1 MTRRQFLR
9 TATVGASA
17 LAGASPCFE
26 SLRAAA
32 GKIGVPLKITK
43 VEPVPLRSPAA
54 PGRPESD
61 FVSMPPLGEMTGGKG
76 LWNRLERSET
86 VRQGGYQQTLL
97 VKVSTDQGI
106 TGWGEAHAVM
116 TPMAIK
122 TILTDL
128 FEPILIGQDARQ
140 IEALWEKMFSTQKL
154 RGYGTGYF
162 TRAMA
167 GVDIALW
174 DIVGKAAG
182 LPVYQL
188 LGGKFRDRIPTYQGV
203 GGGAPADVASNV
215 RELLDM
221 GYTVQ
226 KMSLAKGRGEQI
238 RNVDRVGAAAE
249 VLEGRGEILVDS
261 LGGYTLS
268 EATRVGRKL
277 DAMGNVGWWE
287 DILTPDDV
295 DGYAR
300 LSDALDLPICM
311 GEQYSNR
318 FQFRDLFHVRA
329 CDIINPDTARIGIT
343 ETKRIAVM
351 AEAHGVLFSPHNSM
365 GSAPYRASAI
375 HLCAAQANTVILE
388 GGESYKQA
396 FGNALLSTPL
406 PYEPGSVGVPE
417 GPGLGFE
424 FDEAALA
431 KLRIG

>member
-1 MTRRQFLR
+1 MTRRRFLL
-9 TATVGASA
+9 ASA
-17 LAGASPCFE
+17 ALSGLASGFG
-26 SLRAAA
+26 SLQAAA
-32 GKIGVPLKITK
+32 SKIGVPLKITK
-43 VEPVPLRSPAA
+43 IEPIPLRSPAA
-54 PGRPESD
+54 PGKPESE
-61 FVSMPPLGEMTGGKG
+61 FVSMTPLGETTGGKG

-86 VRQGGYQQTLL
+86 VRQNGYQQTLL
-97 VKVSTDQGI
+97 VKVTTDQGI
-106 TGWGEAHAVM
+106 VGWGEAHAVM

-122 TILTDL
+122 TIITDL
-128 FEPILIGQDARQ
+128 FEPILLGQDARQ

-154 RGYGTGYF
+154 RGYGTGYY

-167 GVDIALW
+167 GIDIALW

-182 LPVYQL
+182 MPVYQL

-203 GGGAPADVASNV
+203 GGGAPEDVAKNV
-215 RELLDM
+215 RELLDL

-226 KMSLAKGRGEQI
+226 KMSLAKGRGEEI

-249 VLEGRGEILVDS
+249 VLKGKGEILVDS

-268 EATRVGRKL
+268 EATRVGRRL
-277 DAMGNVGWWE
+277 DEMGNVGWWE
-287 DILTPDDV
+287 DILTPDDL

-300 LSDALDLPICM
+300 LNDTLDMPICM

-318 FQFRDLFHVRA
+318 FQFRDLFQVRA

-351 AEAHGVLFSPHNSM
+351 AEAHGVLFSPHSSM

-406 PYEPGSVGVPE
+406 PYMSGSVGVPE

-424 FDEAALA
+424 FDEAALE
-431 KLRIG
+431 KVRIEGS

>member
-1 MTRRQFLR
+1 MTRRSFLR
-9 TATVGASA
+9 AASASAAA
-17 LAGASPCFE
+17 LAGFSSSFEKLRGAAS
-26 SLRAAA
+26 
-32 GKIGVPLKITK
+32 KIGVPLKITK
-43 VEPVPLRSPAA
+43 VEPIPLRSPAA

-61 FVSMPPLGEMTGGKG
+61 FVSMTPLGETTGGKG

-86 VRQGGYQQTLL
+86 VRQVGYQQTLL
-97 VKVSTDQGI
+97 VKVSTDQGV

-116 TPMAIK
+116 TPMVVK

-128 FEPILIGQDARQ
+128 FEPILLGQDARQ

-182 LPVYQL
+182 MPVYQL

-203 GGGAPADVASNV
+203 GGGSPDDVAKNV
-215 RELLDM
+215 RELLDL

-226 KMSLAKGRGEQI
+226 KMSLAKGRGEEI
-238 RNVDRVGAAAE
+238 RDVDRVGAAADA
-249 VLEGRGEILVDS
+249 LKGKGEILVDS

-268 EATRVGRKL
+268 EATRVGRRL

-287 DILTPDDV
+287 DVLTPDDI
-295 DGYAR
+295 DGHAR
-300 LSDALDLPICM
+300 LNDALDMPICM

-318 FQFRDLFHVRA
+318 FQFRDLFQVRA

-365 GSAPYRASAI
+365 GAAPYRASAI

-388 GGESYKQA
+388 GGESYKA
-396 FGNALLSTPL
+396 PFGNALLKAPL
-406 PYEPGSVGVPE
+406 PYEGGSVGVPE

-424 FDEAALA
+424 FDEEALA
-431 KLRIG
+431 KLVIR

>member
-1 MTRRQFLR
+1 MTRRSFLR
-9 TATVGASA
+9 TVSA
-17 LAGASPCFE
+17 AGFLPGFE
-26 SLRAAA
+26 GLHAAA
-32 GKIGVPLKITK
+32 SKIGVPLKIVK
-43 VEPVPLRSPAA
+43 IEPIPLRAPAA
-54 PGRPESD
+54 PGRPETD
-61 FVSMPPLGEMTGGKG
+61 FVSMTELGETTGGKG

-86 VRQGGYQQTLL
+86 VRQGGFQQTLL
-97 VKVSTDQGI
+97 VKVTTDQGI
-106 TGWGEAHAVM
+106 VGWGESHAVM
-116 TPMAIK
+116 TPRAVG
-122 TILTDL
+122 TIITDL
-128 FEPILIGQDARQ
+128 FEPILLGQDARR

-167 GVDIALW
+167 GIDIALW

-182 LPVYQL
+182 MPVYQL
-188 LGGKFRDRIPTYQGV
+188 LGGKFRDRVPTYQGV
-203 GGGAPADVASNV
+203 GGGSPADVAKNV
-215 RELLDM
+215 RELLDI

-238 RNVDRVGAAAE
+238 RNVDRVGAAAD
-249 VLEGRGEILVDS
+249 VLRGHGEILVDS
-261 LGGYTLS
+261 LAGYTLS
-268 EATRVGRKL
+268 EATRVGRRL

-287 DILTPDDV
+287 DILTPDDL

-300 LSDALDLPICM
+300 LADTLDMPICM

-318 FQFRDLFHVRA
+318 FQFRDLFHMRA
-329 CDIINPDTARIGIT
+329 CDIVNPDTARIGIT

-351 AEAHGVLFSPHNSM
+351 AEAHGVLFSPHSSM

-388 GGESYKQA
+388 GGESYKRA

-406 PYEPGSVGVPE
+406 PYGPGSVGVPE

-424 FDEAALA
+424 FDEEAVASLTI
-431 KLRIG
+431 R